1 MIKPSTIN
9 VTVNGLDVTAGYYEF
24 KGFPGSLE
32 EPPEPAHV
40 EIEFVEINDVDMSRW
55 LTDEFIDDCC
65 TAVEEAL
72 TAESR
77 EGYEPDFFDND
88 DAYEYGDPKRSD
100 FLDGEL

>member
-1 MIKPSTIN
+1 MNKPSTIN
-9 VTVNGLDVTAGYYEF
+9 VMVHGLEVTAEFYEF

-40 EIEFVEINDVDMSRW
+40 EIESVYIDDVDMSRW

-77 EGYEPDFFDND
+77 EGYEPDFFDED
-88 DAYEYGDPKRSD
+88 
-100 FLDGEL
+100 